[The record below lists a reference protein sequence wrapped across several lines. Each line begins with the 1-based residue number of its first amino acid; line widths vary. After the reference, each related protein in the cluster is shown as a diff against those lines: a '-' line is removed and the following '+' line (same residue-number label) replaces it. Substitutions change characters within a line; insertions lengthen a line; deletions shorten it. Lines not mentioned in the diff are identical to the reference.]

1 MPFIA
6 VDVLRL
12 VILCA
17 FPALS
22 LWLPSRCR
30 ERRRARGPPQH
41 RNGVDDGPAQLPHQ
55 QSSAVRDVDAHDPGL
70 KEVLFEGEAV
80 RRPTG

>member
-22 LWLPSRCR
+22 LWLPSTI
-30 ERRRARGPPQH
+30 
-41 RNGVDDGPAQLPHQ
+41 N
-55 QSSAVRDVDAHDPGL
+55 
-70 KEVLFEGEAV
+70 
-80 RRPTG
+80 